1 MLLALNP
8 VFERKDSNDGTNANN
23 MISQHFK
30 DCKHFFALLQ
40 YFLYFDKFA
49 PKTAFQSAF
58 NHSKM
63 LKSSCKS
70 LVLTI
75 VTFSA

>member
-23 MISQHFK
+23 MISQHLI
-30 DCKHFFALLQ
+30 DCKYFFALFQ
-40 YFLYFDKFA
+40 YFLYFDKYA
-49 PKTAFQSAF
+49 PKTDLQQTF

-75 VTFSA
+75 VTLSV